1 MHHSSLSKFALILS
15 SALYLATTPAI
26 HAQETRVPKA
36 LEDIPAED
44 VAREK
49 DWFVKVGAGVTMKSG
64 NTESDSYNARLE
76 TEKIDG
82 DTIIRLLAD
91 GNYAESK
98 IKDDDGSTHTSR
110 TDGNA
115 KINLNIKER
124 FPGYYLFVDGLA
136 FHDGPAD
143 IRFRGVASTGIGTFL
158 ADSETFKF
166 SIDAGI
172 AYVEERTKIE
182 NDDYWAFRFG
192 NRLDYTFTETINF
205 WQTTEYIVETGSCS
219 NYLISSE
226 FGVASALT
234 KLISL
239 NIIFKVDYD
248 SEPPQGTDKT
258 DRMLGA
264 QIALTL

>member
-1 MHHSSLSKFALILS
+1 MQRSFLSKLAFIAVS
-15 SALYLATTPAI
+15 SLYLASTPGI
-26 HAQETRVPKA
+26 RAQEALVPKA

-44 VAREK
+44 VEREK
-49 DWFVKVGAGVTMKSG
+49 DWFVKIGAGVTMKSG

-91 GNYAESK
+91 GNYAESETEK
-98 IKDDDGSTHTSR
+98 EDGSTQKSR

-124 FPGYYLFVDGLA
+124 FPGYYLFVDGVA

-166 SIDAGI
+166 SIDGGI
-172 AYVEERTKIE
+172 AYVEERTKVE
-182 NDDYWAFRFG
+182 NDEYWALRLG
-192 NRLDYTFTETINF
+192 NRIDYSFSETINF
-205 WQTTEYIVETGSCS
+205 WQTTEYLVETGSCG
-219 NYLISSE
+219 NYLIASE

-239 NIIFKVDYD
+239 NIIFKIDYD